1 MAIVVFLCEFCR
13 FYWIVLML
21 ISFYF
26 AVSLMWDTYLKWL
39 DSPVILGFDETLV
52 PVSKIPFPTITI
64 CPEIKMNR
72 DEEFDFTK
80 VAEKIEAEI
89 EEYES
94 FKNSANLTDEEYVN
108 GLKLLNN

>member
-1 MAIVVFLCEFCR
+1 MKSCLPR

-52 PVSKIPFPTITI
+52 PVSKIPFPTLTI
-64 CPEIKMNR
+64 CPEIKMEAGKFN
-72 DEEFDFTK
+72 FSS
-80 VAEKIEAEI
+80 VAKDILSEI
-89 EEYES
+89 EENQS
-94 FKNSANLTDEEYVN
+94 FQYTGNLTDEELV
-108 GLKLLNN
+108 